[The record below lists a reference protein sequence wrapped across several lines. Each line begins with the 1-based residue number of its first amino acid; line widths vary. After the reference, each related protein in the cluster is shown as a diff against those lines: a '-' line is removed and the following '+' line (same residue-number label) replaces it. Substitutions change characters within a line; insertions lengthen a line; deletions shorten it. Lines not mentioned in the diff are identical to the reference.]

1 MKVMN
6 YATCS
11 VLDEMES
18 ELLGELEYRETKVNS
33 LTQQVKATLST
44 IWRIASC
51 FISGFVASLIALV
64 VLSFVITPTETVDF
78 LRSATREQ
86 LLTTLSMFLNLSYI
100 TAFIWMIFN
109 VLSRRIRFVSIERLK
124 REAIEKQVQEAHRV
138 IEIAEEVLLRHELIR
153 LEDKR

>member
-1 MKVMN
+1 MN
-6 YATCS
+6 YATRS

-18 ELLGELEYRETKVNS
+18 ELLAQLEYRETKVNT
-33 LTQQVKATLST
+33 LTQQVKATLAT

-78 LRSATREQ
+78 LRSATSEQ
-86 LLTTLSMFLNLSYI
+86 LLTTLSMFLNLSYV

-109 VLSRRIRFVSIERLK
+109 ILSKRIRFVSIERLK

-138 IEIAEEVLLRHELIR
+138 IEITEEVLLRHELIR